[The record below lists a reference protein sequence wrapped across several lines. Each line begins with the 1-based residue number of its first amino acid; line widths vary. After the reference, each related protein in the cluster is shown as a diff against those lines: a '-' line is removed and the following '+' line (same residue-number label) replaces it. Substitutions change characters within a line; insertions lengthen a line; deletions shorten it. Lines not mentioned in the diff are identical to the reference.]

1 MKIVLDTNVL
11 VSALLKSDGV
21 PARILRAVWDGQ
33 LQLLL
38 SQPLQEELERV
49 LNYAKIRK
57 RLTAAAVDVSAFLEL
72 VSFFTVSVDIAS
84 AEAPTPR
91 DVDDWMVLATLVAGQ
106 GAWLVTG
113 DEDLLAFA
121 QSYPV
126 LTPSEFVARFLK

>member
-1 MKIVLDTNVL
+1 MKIVFDTNVL
-11 VSALLKSDGV
+11 VSALLKSDSV

-49 LNYAKIRK
+49 LNYPKIRK
-57 RLTAAAVDVSAFLEL
+57 RLTTAAVDVSAFLEL
-72 VSFFTVSVDIAS
+72 VPFFTVSVDVTG

-106 GAWLVTG
+106 GEWLVTG